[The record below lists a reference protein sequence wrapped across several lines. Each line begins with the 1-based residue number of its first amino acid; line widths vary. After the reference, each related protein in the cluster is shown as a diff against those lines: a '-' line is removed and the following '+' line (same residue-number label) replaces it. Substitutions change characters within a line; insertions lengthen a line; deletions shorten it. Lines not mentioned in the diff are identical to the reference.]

1 MSVLAGDPTLTVL
14 LWASLAAFSAGL
26 GVVPRLLLGRLSLGA
41 LGWAN
46 ALAAGL
52 MLGVAYLLF
61 TEGMGDA
68 YAAGAAGAAV
78 GLVLVRLT
86 RALFDTVELD
96 LNALDEAG
104 PEYGYQV
111 TLVNTVHA
119 AFEGVAIGAAM
130 TVSVPFGVSMA
141 VALAIHNVPE
151 GMILT
156 EILRV
161 RGVRTL
167 HAAALAIAT
176 NLNQVL
182 VAVVTFV
189 VVAAAPAVGP
199 WALGV
204 AVGALLQL
212 VLEELLPESYRQA
225 GHTSIALVA
234 LLAMGM
240 VVGLGGVG
248 P

>member
-1 MSVLAGDPTLTVL
+1 MSALMSDPTLVVL
-14 LWASLAAFSAGL
+14 VWASLAAFAAGL
-26 GVVPRLLLGRLSLGA
+26 GVVPRLIRGSLSRGA

-52 MLGVAYLLF
+52 MLGVAYLLL
-61 TEGMGDA
+61 TDGLGEA
-68 YAAGAAGAAV
+68 YWAGSAGAAV
-78 GLVLVRLT
+78 GVGAVILIRRLLGT
-86 RALFDTVELD
+86 AELD
-96 LNALDEAG
+96 LNALRHAG

-111 TLVNTVHA
+111 MLVNTVHA

-130 TVSVPFGVSMA
+130 SVSTPFGISTA
-141 VALAIHNVPE
+141 LALAIHNVPE
-151 GMILT
+151 GMVLT
-156 EILRV
+156 EILHG

-167 HAAALAIAT
+167 HAATLAVAA

-182 VAVVTFV
+182 VAVVTFALV
-189 VVAAAPAVGP
+189 SAAPAAQP
-199 WALGV
+199 WALGI
-204 AVGALLQL
+204 AVGSLLQL
-212 VLEELLPESYRQA
+212 VLAELLPESYHQA

-240 VVGLGGVG
+240 VVGLAGVG